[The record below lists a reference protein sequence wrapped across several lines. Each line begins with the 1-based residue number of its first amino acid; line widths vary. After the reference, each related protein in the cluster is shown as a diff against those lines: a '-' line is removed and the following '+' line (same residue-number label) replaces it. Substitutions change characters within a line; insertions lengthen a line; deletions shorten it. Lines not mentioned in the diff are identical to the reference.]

1 MSGLRFKRGYGEM
14 MIGSGNFNMFEDLQK
29 REIIVPKSYFGRPFY
44 CIDNKALSPEDY
56 KKVVKYMQGIGGSD
70 IDKRISEF
78 RYSEVFE
85 VGNNGAVGGS
95 FVLDFSKC
103 EYLAHAISSIYKD
116 EELNVVLYCN
126 GECKFDG
133 CYKNGDVSK
142 TNFSKNR
149 KVLPDISHITDNL
162 NKTNETDFEL

>member
-1 MSGLRFKRGYGEM
+1 MSGLVFKRGYDELI
-14 MIGSGNFNMFEDLQK
+14 IGSDKFNMFEDLLNK
-29 REIIVPKSYFGRPFY
+29 EIIVPKSYYGKPLY
-44 CIDNKALSPEDY
+44 CIDHKALSSEDH
-56 KKVVKYMQGIGGSD
+56 KRLVEYMKTIGCSNKQSD
-70 IDKRISEF
+70 EF

-116 EELNVVLYCN
+116 EELNVVIYNN

-133 CYKNGDVSK
+133 YYENGDVSK

-149 KVLPDISHITDNL
+149 KVLPDISHITDNF

>member
-14 MIGSGNFNMFEDLQK
+14 MIGCGNFNMFEDLQK
-29 REIIVPKSYFGRPFY
+29 REIIVPKSYYGKPFY
-44 CIDNKALSPEDY
+44 YIDHKALSPEY
-56 KKVVKYMQGIGGSD
+56 HKRLVEYMKTIGGSD
-70 IDKRISEF
+70 RRNDEF

-116 EELNVVLYCN
+116 EELNVLLYCN